1 MEPGRLIFNTSGSG
15 AGQMLFMDCGAGAV
29 GAGAASMF
37 HRGGMP
43 LLGGMDEGRGVKRPF
58 FTSPDDMLEEE
69 YYDEQLPEKKRRLT
83 PEQVHLLERSFEE
96 ENKLEPERKTELAR
110 KLGLQPRQVAVWF
123 QNRRARWK
131 TKTLERDFDRLKA
144 SFDALRAD
152 HDALLQ
158 DNHRLRSQVVTLTE
172 KMQEKEGPDGSF
184 GAAVDASQSELPA
197 AEVKA
202 AVSGAAEEQAAAES
216 LEMQQQQQLHVKAEE
231 RLSPGSGGS
240 AVLDARDA
248 LLGCGGVVDSSVESY
263 YFPGGG
269 GTCADEYHDCVM
281 GPVAGGIQSEEDEGA
296 GSDEGCSYYA
306 DDAAAVFFA
315 AGHGH
320 NNHHHHA
327 DDVDDQDDGQISWWM
342 WN

>member
-15 AGQMLFMDCGAGAV
+15 AGQMLFLDCGAG
-29 GAGAASMF
+29 GGGGGAAMF
-37 HRGGMP
+37 HRGGRP
-43 LLGGMDEGRGVKRPF
+43 VLGIEEGRGVKRPF
-58 FTSPDDMLEEE
+58 FTSPDDLLEEE

-131 TKTLERDFDRLKA
+131 TKQLERDFDRLKA

-172 KMQEKEGPDGSF
+172 KIQEKEAPEGSVD
-184 GAAVDASQSELPA
+184 AAVDASELPA
-197 AEVKA
+197 AEVKVSA
-202 AVSGAAEEQAAAES
+202 ADAEAQAAAAEEAFEVH
-216 LEMQQQQQLHVKAEE
+216 HVKSED
-231 RLSPGSGGS
+231 RLSTGSGGS
-240 AVLDARDA
+240 AVLDADA
-248 LLGCGGVVDSSVESY
+248 LLGCGGRLVAAVVDSSVESY
-263 YFPGGG
+263 FPGH
-269 GTCADEYHDCVM
+269 DEYHDCVM
-281 GPVAGGIQSEEDEGA
+281 GPVDHGAGGIQSEEDDGA

-306 DDAAAVFFA
+306 DDAGVLFA
-315 AGHGH
+315 SHG
-320 NNHHHHA
+320 NHHHHA
-327 DDVDDQDDGQISWWM
+327 EDDEGEGQISWWM